1 MHLGPEAM
9 KMIGQ
14 GIAQD
19 IATNDATSWF
29 AHDVKESYEQNP
41 LPQDV
46 RP

>member
-19 IATNDATSWF
+19 ISANRATSWF
-29 AHDVKESYEQNP
+29 AGEVEESYEDEETP
-41 LPQDV
+41 LP
-46 RP
+46 